1 MTIEVRRP
9 AAVASAA
16 ELLGRATA
24 RTALRPADGLSAVPM
39 ERVLLDGE
47 RLVVKWLSPEIDW
60 VMRFSGDDRC
70 RPVVMWEEGLYHAV
84 SPWVDPLVT
93 AVARDEERG
102 AWALVMRDATEEFLP
117 EGDATIP
124 PDAQKRFL
132 RDMAGLHAGFWGFEH
147 REGLCR
153 PEQFY
158 GIFAPS
164 TLAKEAAERPLTGV
178 PSYAGP
184 GWEELR
190 ALQPQLTEQV
200 LALAEDPQPLVRAL
214 AETPRTLVH
223 HDWKGGNL
231 GTRPD
236 GRTVLVDWAF
246 PGASAGCA
254 DLAWYLGVNCDRLP
268 TGKEGVISAYREALE
283 RNGIR
288 TAPWFDR
295 QLELALLGC
304 FLVLGWSKTQDPAEL
319 RWWVDRTARVAAEL
333 CR

>member
-1 MTIEVRRP
+1 MPTEVRRP
-9 AAVASAA
+9 AAVSAA
-16 ELLGRATA
+16 SLLERATA
-24 RTALRPADGLSAVPM
+24 RTPLRPADGLSAVPM
-39 ERVLLDGE
+39 ERLVLDGE
-47 RLVVKWLSPEIDW
+47 RLVLKWLSPEIDW
-60 VMRFSGDDRC
+60 VMRFSDDVRC
-70 RPVVMWEEGLYHAV
+70 RPVVMWEEGLYQAV

-102 AWALVMRDATEEFLP
+102 AWALLMRDATGEFLP
-117 EGDATIP
+117 EGDAAIP
-124 PDAQKRFL
+124 LEAQQGFL
-132 RDMAGLHAGFWGFEH
+132 RDMAGLHAAFWGFEH

-158 GIFAPS
+158 AVFAPR

-184 GWEELR
+184 GWERLR
-190 ALQPQLTEQV
+190 ALQPRLAEQV
-200 LALAEDPQPLVRAL
+200 LALADHPAPLVGAL

-231 GTRPD
+231 GVRPD

-246 PGASAGCA
+246 PGSSGGCA
-254 DLAWYLGVNCDRLP
+254 DLAWYLGVNCDRLL
-268 TGKEGVISAYREALE
+268 TSKEQAIADYREGLE

-288 TAPWFDR
+288 TDGWFER

-304 FLVLGWSKTQDPAEL
+304 FLVLGWSKTEDPQEL
-319 RWWVDRTARVAAEL
+319 GWWADRVAPVAAEL
-333 CR
+333 AG